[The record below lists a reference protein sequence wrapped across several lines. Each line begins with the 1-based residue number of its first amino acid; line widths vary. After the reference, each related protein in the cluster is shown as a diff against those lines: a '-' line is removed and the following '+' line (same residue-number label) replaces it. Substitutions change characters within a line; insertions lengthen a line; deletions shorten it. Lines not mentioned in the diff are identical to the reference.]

1 MSASS
6 YRLEDMP
13 TDTERGSKQATKN
26 YHDIEWTPKRAAE
39 LLKLYS
45 DSTLAMQCQSGSG
58 NQLPGDWEDLR
69 RPVITQVKWAQYL
82 INSGSF
88 FLCPFDLLEILIGL
102 YIS

>member
-6 YRLEDMP
+6 FRLEDMP

-39 LLKLYS
+39 LFKLYS

-82 INSGSF
+82 INSGNF
-88 FLCPFDLLEILIGL
+88 FMFYVHSIC
-102 YIS
+102 

>member
-1 MSASS
+1 
-6 YRLEDMP
+6 MP
-13 TDTERGSKQATKN
+13 TDTERGSKQATTN

-39 LLKLYS
+39 LFKLYS

-58 NQLPGDWEDLR
+58 NQLPGNWEDLR

-82 INSGSF
+82 INSGNFYFS
-88 FLCPFDLLEILIGL
+88 CPFDLLEILIGL

>member
-1 MSASS
+1 
-6 YRLEDMP
+6 MP

-39 LLKLYS
+39 LFKLYS

-82 INSGSF
+82 INPWTL
-88 FLCPFDLLEILIGL
+88 FLCKFGLLEFLIGL

>member
-6 YRLEDMP
+6 FRLEDMP

-39 LLKLYS
+39 LFKLYS

-69 RPVITQVKWAQYL
+69 RPLIKQVKWAT
-82 INSGSF
+82 IRRPFWF
-88 FLCPFDLLEILIGL
+88 FTWRFHVHSIC
-102 YIS
+102 

>member
-39 LLKLYS
+39 LFKLYS

-69 RPVITQVKWAQYL
+69 RPVIKQVKWVLYSLKFYL
-82 INSGSF
+82 
-88 FLCPFDLLEILIGL
+88 LCLFSLLELLIGV